1 MAATPSTLLALGTVM
16 PEFELPDF
24 DGRWISSSKSGVAP
38 GTLVMFLCPHC
49 PFVRHTRMEIG
60 RVGRDFQARGLAVY
74 GINPSDTDA
83 FGSPAMNRTVFELY
97 CAVFC
102 LGAAGDPDKTFDFFE
117 SIL

>member
-38 GTLVMFLCPHC
+38 GTLVIFLCPHC

-60 RVGRDFQARGLAVY
+60 RVGRDFQSRVLAVF
-74 GINPSDTDA
+74 GINPNDTDA
-83 FGSPAMNRTVFELY
+83 FPQDGPEGMKQEVAI
-97 CAVFC
+97 
-102 LGAAGDPDKTFDFFE
+102 AGYT
-117 SIL
+117 